1 MRSAQTVTAFT
12 SQKVRYHRADASAVV
27 DDPVVALLKYALLR
41 AEGVFAPLRM
51 HKQMRVLSIAGY
63 RVGGPMQP
71 VQLTPNPYARLVKVT
86 DLSLNELGLN
96 LFLNGV

>member
-1 MRSAQTVTAFT
+1 
-12 SQKVRYHRADASAVV
+12 
-27 DDPVVALLKYALLR
+27 
-41 AEGVFAPLRM
+41 M

-96 LFLNGV
+96 LLLNGV